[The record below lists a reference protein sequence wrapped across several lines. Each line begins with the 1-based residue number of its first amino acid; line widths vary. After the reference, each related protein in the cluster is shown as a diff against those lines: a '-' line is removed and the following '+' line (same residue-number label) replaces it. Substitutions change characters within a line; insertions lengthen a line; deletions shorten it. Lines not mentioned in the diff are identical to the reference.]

1 MDSLPHYALL
11 GSLVAAATG
20 ALVLAIVT
28 ITHGLRR
35 RATADTARLRL
46 ADTAAVLCFA
56 VAAGL
61 GVVGLMHRPH
71 AVPVAA
77 ADDGALVER
86 LQAVERRLASAELE
100 LQARIE
106 ASTAELR
113 RWDERITRLEARLVA
128 AEQRAT
134 ETARRAEPPR
144 PTPVSTE
151 RKSTPPPGPVSAV
164 PVPPLSSTAVVAA
177 PEAVV
182 APEIAASPPA
192 PARAPTVAS
201 PPPAPREPLH
211 ARAEPPARPKP
222 PARVAPPA
230 EDPSLG
236 TKLRRDWDEIKRTAR
251 RSGDD
256 LREGW
261 DQLKRLFGD

>member
-1 MDSLPHYALL
+1 MYSLPHYALL

-35 RATADTARLRL
+35 RASTDTARLRL

-61 GVVGLMHRPH
+61 GVVGLMHQPQG
-71 AVPVAA
+71 VPVAAA

-86 LQAVERRLASAELE
+86 LQALEQRLARAELE
-100 LQARIE
+100 REARAG
-106 ASTAELR
+106 ASMVELR
-113 RWDERITRLEARLVA
+113 TWDERITRFETRLVA
-128 AEQRAT
+128 LEQRAT
-134 ETARRAEPPR
+134 EAARRPEPPR
-144 PTPVSTE
+144 PAPAPME
-151 RKSTPPPGPVSAV
+151 RKSTPPPGPVSLPAV
-164 PVPPLSSTAVVAA
+164 PPPSAAPVVAPPEVVAA
-177 PEAVV
+177 PEV
-182 APEIAASPPA
+182 
-192 PARAPTVAS
+192 VAS
-201 PPPAPREPLH
+201 PPSPVRAPAATAPAAPREPLQ

-222 PARVAPPA
+222 PARVAPPV

-261 DQLKRLFGD
+261 DQLRRLFGD